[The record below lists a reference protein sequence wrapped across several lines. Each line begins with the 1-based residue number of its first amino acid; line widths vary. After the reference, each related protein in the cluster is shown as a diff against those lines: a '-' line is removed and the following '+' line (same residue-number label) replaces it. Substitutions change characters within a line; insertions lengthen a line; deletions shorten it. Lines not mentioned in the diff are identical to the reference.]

1 MQVLTRRQQLD
12 AKKNNKGDQE
22 DEPKEDETKDE
33 AEQPGSDDEPQE
45 VMKRPASRKAGK
57 EKTQPKAKAKGKAK
71 CKAKASPKR
80 KASPKK
86 APKSRGRKS
95 KEGKG
100 AEDQEDEK
108 DEEEEPTPERKDLS
122 KEFKHAAQG
131 KTDPPKPEQKPKR
144 KARKSKNKNKNKEAE
159 QGQGSAEGDA
169 EPPKTRRPRKSKKE
183 DQGNQGD
190 DAEEPQSKKK
200 TRKSRRAPPPE
211 LMNQVDVMYDK
222 VMVGVITQTLKEVKS
237 MTVDELKDYLC
248 NKKLDLPN
256 DKCELNVYWTQTA
269 SAVRF
274 KLIPSKPDS
283 SRFSYKI
290 GTWNTRMA
298 AAFISS
304 YLMVA

>member
-86 APKSRGRKS
+86 APKSRSRKS

-100 AEDQEDEK
+100 AENQEDEK
-108 DEEEEPTPERKDLS
+108 DEEEEPTPEHKDLS

-131 KTDPPKPEQKPKR
+131 KTDPPKSEQKPKR
-144 KARKSKNKNKNKEAE
+144 KARKSKNKNKEAE

-169 EPPKTRRPRKSKKE
+169 EPPKTRRPHKSKKE